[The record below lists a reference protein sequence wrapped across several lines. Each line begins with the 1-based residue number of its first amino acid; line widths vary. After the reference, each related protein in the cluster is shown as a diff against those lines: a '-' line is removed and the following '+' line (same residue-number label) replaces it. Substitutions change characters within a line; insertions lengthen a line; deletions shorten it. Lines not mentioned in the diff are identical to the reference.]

1 MTRDDRGGA
10 SPEAH
15 EADRPRADYAPDTE
29 PFDPADEPAP
39 AAVAS
44 KGRVLV
50 TPDGRLKSGRLAGL
64 SMNRAIWVLAWPV
77 LVESYL
83 NSFVGLVDTAL
94 AARLSTS
101 ATDAIGAASYF
112 AWFIG
117 LVGMALGV
125 GATALIAR
133 SVGKGRMAVANA
145 AVGQTMVLAVALGSI
160 AGACLWLA
168 SGLIAR
174 VLSLEGQTAA
184 EFTDYLRIIA
194 WGVPLSAVLMSGSA
208 CLRGAGDALR
218 PLWAMVAVNVVNV
231 TLSWGL
237 AGVPIAGI
245 VPPGS
250 PELGLDGIAL
260 GTVIAHAV
268 GAVVVLVMLTLGRGG
283 VTLKRRRLKPHAR
296 TMGRLIRIGL
306 PNFLESLG
314 MWFGNFLIIV
324 FVGWLALDMAQDGLF
339 GAHILAIRVEAF
351 SFLPG
356 FAIGTAVATLAGQY
370 LGAGSTRLAKT
381 AILKCT
387 LMGSAIMASMGA
399 AFVFLPEQI
408 IGVLSSQP
416 VHMELAPPLLV
427 ICGLTQ
433 IPFAISM
440 VIRSALRGAG
450 DVHAVMWI
458 TWFATYGLRI
468 PMAYAISGVRI
479 HVPAS
484 VATLFGA
491 EGAVVIDNP
500 FGLEPSLSG
509 LWIGLCGE
517 LVLRAMLFGGR
528 LLHGGWKRARV

>member
-1 MTRDDRGGA
+1 MKREPPGG
-10 SPEAH
+10 PEA
-15 EADRPRADYAPDTE
+15 ARPRADYAPDTE

-39 AAVAS
+39 SAA
-44 KGRVLV
+44 KPRVRV
-50 TPDGRLKSGRLAGL
+50 TDDGRLMSGRLAGL

-125 GATALIAR
+125 GATAVVAR

-145 AVGQTMVLAVALGSI
+145 AVGQTMVLAVALGSV
-160 AGACLWLA
+160 AGAGLWFA
-168 SGLIAR
+168 SSGIAR
-174 VLSLEGQTAA
+174 VLSLEGATAA
-184 EFTDYLRIIA
+184 EFSEYLRVIA
-194 WGVPLSAVLMSGSA
+194 WGVPMSAVLMSGAA
-208 CLRGAGDALR
+208 CLRGAGDSLR
-218 PLWAMVAVNVVNV
+218 PLWAMVAVNIVNV

-237 AGVPIAGI
+237 AGVPLAGI

-250 PELGLDGIAL
+250 PELGIRGIAL
-260 GTVIAHAV
+260 GTVIAQSV
-268 GAVVVLVMLTLGRGG
+268 GAVVVLVMLGRGRGG
-283 VTLKRRRLKPHAR
+283 VMLKRRRLKPHAR
-296 TMGRLIRIGL
+296 TIGRLIRVGL

-314 MWFGNFLIIV
+314 MWFGNFVIIV
-324 FVGWLALDMAQDGLF
+324 FVGFLAIAMAQDGLF

-356 FAIGTAVATLAGQY
+356 FAIGMAVATLAGQY
-370 LGAGSTRLAKT
+370 LGAGSAKLASR
-381 AILKCT
+381 AILRCT
-387 LMGSAIMASMGA
+387 IMGTSVMASMGA
-399 AFVFLPEQI
+399 AFVLFPEQI
-408 IGVLSSQP
+408 VSLLSPQP
-416 VHMELAPPLLV
+416 VHLELTPPLLV

-468 PMAYAISGVRI
+468 PMAYALSGVRL

-484 VATLFGA
+484 IATLFGA
-491 EGAVVIDNP
+491 DGAYVVDNP

-509 LWIGLCGE
+509 LWMGLCGE
-517 LVLRAMLFGGR
+517 LIIRSMLFGGR
-528 LLHGGWKRARV
+528 LMHGGWKKARV